1 MYGPGTVYAWSMQ
14 TTESPVD
21 SVLQALMSLSR
32 VMRQR
37 VSGDQIE
44 PGTFWLL
51 KSLAMRGSMR
61 VTDLATCTNLDTSTV
76 SRHVSQLERAGLV
89 RRGPDPD
96 DRRAQ
101 LVELSAEGS
110 ALLEDGFR
118 RRRAILSRTLDHW
131 ESADLAQLEQLLSR
145 FVDDVNNS
153 TESIST
159 SSTPSHHEPEHP

>member
-1 MYGPGTVYAWSMQ
+1 MQ
-14 TTESPVD
+14 TVESPVD

-37 VSGDQIE
+37 MPGDQIE

-51 KSLAMRGSMR
+51 KNLAMHGSMR
-61 VTDLATCTNLDTSTV
+61 VTALATRTNLDTSTV
-76 SRHVSQLERAGLV
+76 SRHISQLERTGLV

-101 LVELSAEGS
+101 LVQLSAQGTQ
-110 ALLEDGFR
+110 LLEDGFR

-145 FVDDVNNS
+145 FVEDVNTSSVDDVN
-153 TESIST
+153 T
-159 SSTPSHHEPEHP
+159 SSLEDFTTSHHEPEHS